1 MFIGA
6 RPVNADD
13 VAEFVGWRYEAPYDA
28 YNLTRPL
35 VEVLDYFLGP
45 TTKCHGILT
54 DAGLGGYCT
63 FGEDARVPGGDYQ
76 AAAVDIG
83 AALKPELVGRGYGT
97 EFVAAIIECAILT
110 FDPSMLRVS
119 ISASNPRAMKVWMS
133 NGFNETQRF
142 HAREEMLGTKEFVIF
157 ERSLGE

>member
-35 VEVLDYFLGP
+35 DEVLDYFLGP

-63 FGEDARVPGGDYQ
+63 FGEDARVPGGDYR

-97 EFVAAIIECAILT
+97 EFVAAIIDCAILM

-119 ISASNPRAMKVWMS
+119 ISASNLRAMKVWMS

-142 HAREEMLGTKEFVIF
+142 QAQEEMLGTKEFVVF
-157 ERSLGE
+157 ERSLAE

>member
-6 RPVNADD
+6 RPVNAKD
-13 VAEFVGWRYEAPYDA
+13 VAEFVGWRYESPYDA
-28 YNLTRPL
+28 YDLTRPL

-63 FGEDARVPGGDYQ
+63 FGEDARVPGGDYR

-83 AALKPELVGRGYGT
+83 AALKPELVGRGYGA
-97 EFVAAIIECAILT
+97 EFVAAVIACAILT
-110 FDPSMLRVS
+110 FDPSRLRVS
-119 ISASNPRAMKVWMS
+119 ISASNLRAMKVWMS
-133 NGFNETQRF
+133 NGFSVTQRF
-142 HAREEMLGTKEFVIF
+142 QAREEMLGTREFVVL